1 MKVAFFDIEA
11 NIVTYSII
19 LQKQPQTKLVYNGS
33 KQFQAVFLNYGDD
46 AFIKVKL
53 D

>member
-1 MKVAFFDIEA
+1 MAFFDIDA
-11 NIVTYSII
+11 NVVTYNKI
-19 LQKQPQTKLVYNGS
+19 LQKQPQTKLVYDGS
-33 KQFQAVFLNYGDD
+33 KQFQAVFLNYGDE